1 MNLTIS
7 RLAASADV
15 HVETVRYYQ
24 RRGLLP
30 EPPRP
35 QGGVRH
41 YGPAEVARLQFIR
54 RAQTMGFSLD
64 EIAGLLE
71 VKGKRACEQT
81 RQMTEHKLADVRLRL
96 AELRQLERDLVALVA
111 ECSRASAD
119 ADCPTLS
126 LLEKADGSGG
136 KNQASVH
143 KQRPRAAS
151 SNAARGPNP
160 RGWGRERK
168 DTLT

>member
-1 MNLTIS
+1 MTLTIS
-7 RLAASADV
+7 RLAASAGV

-30 EPPRP
+30 VPSRP

-54 RAQTMGFSLD
+54 RAQTIGFTLD

-71 VKGKRACEQT
+71 VKGKRACDQT

-96 AELRQLERDLVALVA
+96 TELRQLERDLVALVA
-111 ECSRASAD
+111 ECSRAPAD

-126 LLEKADGSGG
+126 LLEKVDGSGD
-136 KNQASVH
+136 KRQASAH
-143 KQRPRAAS
+143 KQRPRAAP
-151 SNAARGPNP
+151 G
-160 RGWGRERK
+160 
-168 DTLT
+168 

>member
-1 MNLTIS
+1 MALTIS

-30 EPPRP
+30 VPSRP

-41 YGPAEVARLQFIR
+41 YGPAEIARLQFIR
-54 RAQTMGFSLD
+54 RGQTMGFTLD

-71 VKGKRACEQT
+71 FKGERACEQT
-81 RQMTEHKLADVRLRL
+81 RQMTEHKLAEVRLRL
-96 AELRQLERDLVALVA
+96 AELRQLERDLLALVA
-111 ECSRASAD
+111 ECSRASAG

-126 LLEKADGSGG
+126 VLEKADGSSG
-136 KNQASVH
+136 KKQASAH
-143 KQRPRAAS
+143 KQHPRAT
-151 SNAARGPNP
+151 RG
-160 RGWGRERK
+160 
-168 DTLT
+168 

>member
-1 MNLTIS
+1 MTLTIS

-15 HVETVRYYQ
+15 HIETVRYYQ

-35 QGGVRH
+35 QGSVRH

-54 RAQTMGFSLD
+54 RAQTMGFTLD

-81 RQMTEHKLADVRLRL
+81 RQMTEHKLADVRLKI

-111 ECSRASAD
+111 ECGRASVD

-126 LLEKADGSGG
+126 LLQKAGRSGG
-136 KNQASVH
+136 KRQASAP
-143 KQRPRAAS
+143 KQRPRTAC
-151 SNAARGPNP
+151 G
-160 RGWGRERK
+160 
-168 DTLT
+168 

>member
-1 MNLTIS
+1 MTLTIS
-7 RLAASADV
+7 RLAASANV

-30 EPPRP
+30 EPSRP

-41 YGPAEVARLQFIR
+41 YGPAAVARLQFIR
-54 RAQTMGFSLD
+54 RGQAMGFTLN

-71 VKGKRACEQT
+71 VRGKRACEQT

-111 ECSRASAD
+111 QCSRASAD
-119 ADCPTLS
+119 ADCPTLG
-126 LLEKADGSGG
+126 LLEMADGSGG
-136 KNQASVH
+136 NKQASTQ
-143 KQRPRAAS
+143 KLRPRAA
-151 SNAARGPNP
+151 RG
-160 RGWGRERK
+160 
-168 DTLT
+168 